1 MTMITTFKFYNF
13 VFVSN
18 PLASRIADIVAS
30 VPDEVN
36 LTCSTEFTCS
46 FIISERIVSP
56 SVGAPK
62 LNPFDK
68 EFFTAEITSSFA
80 CPTIAGPQEQIVS
93 TYRLPSTSY
102 KIRSRGFLDKS
113 RNSSYRVKS
122 SQDY

>member
-1 MTMITTFKFYNF
+1 MAMITTFKFYNF
-13 VFVSN
+13 VSIGK
-18 PLASRIADIVAS
+18 PLASRIDDIVAS

-36 LTCSTEFTCS
+36 LTCSTEFTYF

-68 EFFTAEITSSFA
+68 EFFTAETTSSFA
-80 CPTIAGPQEQIVS
+80 CPTIAGPHEQIVS

-102 KIRSRGFLDKS
+102 R
-113 RNSSYRVKS
+113 
-122 SQDY
+122 